1 MTKNDIKPALLSIL
15 TEHVNAYG
23 KVEPA
28 ELCKD
33 IAAYLNML
41 PFTVYVWDSL
51 MDFIYEYGEEAED
64 IYLGRDQ
71 DGEKQYFLVNPNT
84 EWHGRIQRELRAI
97 GYYARYDA
105 WAKEQKAA

>member
-1 MTKNDIKPALLSIL
+1 MSNQDIQPALMSIL

-33 IAAYLNML
+33 IAAYINML
-41 PFTVYVWDSL
+41 PFGIYFWDSL
-51 MDFIYEYGEEAED
+51 SDFIHAYGEEAD
-64 IYLGRDQ
+64 DCYLGRDEY
-71 DGEKQYFLVNPNT
+71 GEKQYILHNPNT
-84 EWHGRIQRELRAI
+84 EWHGRITRELRAI